1 MECVLLSDTQN
12 SFVQNYS
19 EDHERIQNAEMTFIV
34 LLLFIN
40 YRLLSDTAEMS
51 LLWIHLWVR
60 DWVRVC
66 WVTSDVIN

>member
-12 SFVQNYS
+12 SFVQSYS

-51 LLWIHLWVR
+51 LLWMHL
-60 DWVRVC
+60 
-66 WVTSDVIN
+66 